1 MKTLEDRIIRGI
13 VQGTPEWMAL
23 RIGRIG
29 GSRIADLLTEGRS
42 GAESLT
48 RRKYKN
54 ELIRERLTGRKLDT
68 YKTPAMQRG
77 IDLEPMARAWYEVKY
92 NTFVDQVAI
101 VLHPTIEGGQCS
113 PDGIVDAT
121 NSLIEIK
128 IPNQENHIDNLL
140 TDGKQLDQYYDQ
152 VMWQLACVPGSNGN
166 EKREFCDLISY
177 DPELTGFEGFV
188 KRIYRDDEYIKQMEE
203 KVILFLQE
211 IETTITKLKEIS
223 NGNNT

>member
-1 MKTLEDRIIRGI
+1 MERIIRDI
-13 VQGTPEWMAL
+13 AQGSPEWMAL
-23 RIGRIG
+23 RVGKIG

-101 VLHPTIEGGQCS
+101 VLHPSINGGQCS
-113 PDGIVDAT
+113 PDGIVEAT

-128 IPNQENHIDNLL
+128 IPNPENHLDNIL
-140 TDGKQLDQYYDQ
+140 TGGKQLEQYYDQ
-152 VMWQLACVPGSNGN
+152 VQWQLACMP
-166 EKREFCDLISY
+166 EKEFCDLVSY
-177 DPELTGFEGFV
+177 DPEMPDHLQGFV
-188 KRIYRDDEYIKQMEE
+188 KRIYRDDEYIQTMQNA
-203 KVILFLQE
+203 VIAFLSE
-211 IETTITKLKEIS
+211 IETIVNNLKEIQ
-223 NGNNT
+223 NGNNP